1 MPTSLTLR
9 PIELNARGPAGNH
22 FRRSALIR
30 ADPGLKLGLTL
41 GPTLGLISASKMPRR
56 DRGGLPFTQ
65 APKRALAGAR
75 RRGARAAQGPI
86 AARRRGERAR
96 SIRIAEA
103 PGAPWPMRALR
114 YPTRPPRLHT
124 QARPQ
129 PRADRGPRG

>member
-1 MPTSLTLR
+1 MPTSLTRR
-9 PIELNARGPAGNH
+9 PIELNASGPAGNH

-41 GPTLGLISASKMPRR
+41 GPTTLGPTLGLTSASKMSHR
-56 DRGGLPFTQ
+56 DRGGLLFTQ

-114 YPTRPPRLHT
+114 CPTRPPRLHT

-129 PRADRGPRG
+129 